1 MCVWGKQVKKK
12 EGGTADRKGEGRKEG
27 RDRMKKRGGSTREGE
42 EKEI

>member
-12 EGGTADRKGEGRKEG
+12 EAGTADRKGEGRKEG

>member
-12 EGGTADRKGEGRKEG
+12 EGGTADRKGEGRKKG
-27 RDRMKKRGGSTREGE
+27 RDRMKKREGSIRGGE